1 MDCHYYPAAHFH
13 RVSWVYW
20 LPWIGLMKHCCH
32 ELMMQTF
39 TPGRLRIVQP
49 ILCGLSW
56 GLNSYE
62 NIQELAPIHKPATEG
77 GSQAQMLFSFPCTSQ
92 IYLQR
97 ERESEWQRER
107 EIRIDVYC
115 WLAASILRCGSILAS
130 VTKKIGPT
138 TYDQF
143 HVIPSPNNIEHT
155 SPELFKHVRTKKN
168 SDGLQIYMSL
178 KNSFVFFPCCFEF
191 WKIW

>member
-1 MDCHYYPAAHFH
+1 MTGCSATCSSPSWLRTKCRMAGQTVLSDCVGMDCHYYPAAHFH

-20 LPWIGLMKHCCH
+20 LPW
-32 ELMMQTF
+32 MQTF

-56 GLNSYE
+56 GLDSYA

-97 ERESEWQRER
+97 ERE
-107 EIRIDVYC
+107 IRIDVFC

-143 HVIPSPNNIEHT
+143 HVILSPNNIEHT
-155 SPELFKHVRTKKN
+155 SPELFKHVRTKKKLWWSWN
-168 SDGLQIYMSL
+168 IH
-178 KNSFVFFPCCFEF
+178 VFN
-191 WKIW
+191 K